1 MYVERRFWSVAAV
14 AGLGAILAL
23 LTRAPGYVLAT
34 AGVCGWLLVAQALAV
49 RAFGRADRS
58 LTVTQTVRPRVAVRD
73 GTVRLR
79 VEATLDEPQ
88 SAAVACETTVPP
100 GVRSQSS
107 GDETVRVSLSPGETS
122 AAATRE
128 LRADTAGHVSFDAPT
143 VTVDGPYGLFGTRLD
158 RAATA
163 SLTVEPAAPRDVRV
177 GRGTDTPASSFGV
190 HGGGE
195 VGTGLDPAELRE
207 YVSGDPRRYI
217 DWNTTARRN
226 EPYVRE
232 YEPDADTA
240 FCLVFDHGPGTDVGP
255 PGETVLAFLRDVA
268 LDAVAAA
275 EAENDPVALYAV
287 AGDGVTRR
295 HRSTTTADG
304 YRRVRAAMNAA
315 GSDGRRART
324 GIDTPDVAV
333 DRRARQRRY
342 DRLAD
347 TTGDAFAARLRP
359 LVEPRASAVGR
370 AAEAPLLGAVRAL
383 REEATAE
390 THVVVFTSDRD
401 RSTTYD
407 AVALAARVT
416 GRVTVFVAPTVLFE
430 PDALGD
436 VEDAAAR
443 YRSFEEFRAQLDEIA
458 AVRAFEVAPGDRLE
472 ALLRAREQRRA
483 QQRDPR
489 AGGRR

>member
-232 YEPDADTA
+232 YPTPTPRSVSCSTTA
-240 FCLVFDHGPGTDVGP
+240 PGRTSAR
-255 PGETVLAFLRDVA
+255 PG
-268 LDAVAAA
+268 
-275 EAENDPVALYAV
+275 
-287 AGDGVTRR
+287 RR
-295 HRSTTTADG
+295 CSRSCATWRSTRSRPRRPRTTPLPCTPSPATAS
-304 YRRVRAAMNAA
+304 RVAT
-315 GSDGRRART
+315 GRRRRPTAT
-324 GIDTPDVAV
+324 G
-333 DRRARQRRY
+333 
-342 DRLAD
+342 
-347 TTGDAFAARLRP
+347 G
-359 LVEPRASAVGR
+359 S
-370 AAEAPLLGAVRAL
+370 
-383 REEATAE
+383 
-390 THVVVFTSDRD
+390 
-401 RSTTYD
+401 
-407 AVALAARVT
+407 
-416 GRVTVFVAPTVLFE
+416 
-430 PDALGD
+430 
-436 VEDAAAR
+436 
-443 YRSFEEFRAQLDEIA
+443 
-458 AVRAFEVAPGDRLE
+458 
-472 ALLRAREQRRA
+472 
-483 QQRDPR
+483 
-489 AGGRR
+489 GRR